1 MLKKTIIIIIISLI
15 LLISC
20 SDFYSPIEIL
30 DKEIIKYGIDIG
42 LEDSVISS
50 QIRDRLQEYY
60 KDNGYYKLIFIG
72 VPKSIY
78 SQKNSIS
85 CLVLDEAEKMRVF
98 DITMD
103 IRNIEFQNGI
113 INSSMFMGKP
123 SENIVLNFV
132 FPENTITIIEDF
144 AFNGLHKNLKEVKIP
159 DSVITINDN
168 AFALNYSLEKLT
180 LGNNI
185 YTIEK
190 NAFHY
195 STALTELTIPAS
207 VMVIKSGA
215 FSGSSGSQLKVV
227 TYLGTSPNNITFDG
241 KIFSSTQLK
250 TLKIPNASN
259 PNDPAWKTFLGYNF
273 EIVTR

>member
-1 MLKKTIIIIIISLI
+1 MLKKIIITILPLI
-15 LLISC
+15 LMASC
-20 SDFYSPIEIL
+20 ADFHSPLEIL
-30 DKEIIKYGIDIG
+30 DKEVMKYGIDVG

-50 QIRDRLQEYY
+50 QIRERLQEYY

-72 VPKSIY
+72 IPKTEY

-85 CLVLDEAEKMRVF
+85 CLVLDEAEKIGVY

-103 IRNIEFQNGI
+103 IKNIEFQNGI

-123 SENIVLNFV
+123 SENIILNFV
-132 FPENTITIIEDF
+132 FPENTITTIEDF
-144 AFNGLHKNLKEVKIP
+144 AFNGLHKNLIEVKIP

-168 AFALNYSLEKLT
+168 AFSLNYSLEKLT

-185 YTIEK
+185 HTIGK

-195 STALTELTIPAS
+195 SSELKELTIPAS
-207 VMVIKSGA
+207 VKVIKSSA
-215 FSGSSGSQLKVV
+215 FSGSSGSKLELV

-241 KIFSSTQLK
+241 KIFSSTLLK
-250 TLKIPNASN
+250 TLKIPNASDI
-259 PNDPAWKTFLGYNF
+259 NDPAWKTFLGHNF
-273 EIVTR
+273 EIVTK

>member
-1 MLKKTIIIIIISLI
+1 M
-15 LLISC
+15 
-20 SDFYSPIEIL
+20 
-30 DKEIIKYGIDIG
+30 
-42 LEDSVISS
+42 
-50 QIRDRLQEYY
+50 
-60 KDNGYYKLIFIG
+60 
-72 VPKSIY
+72 PKSIY

-144 AFNGLHKNLKEVKIP
+144 AFNGLHKNLKVLKIP

-215 FSGSSGSQLKVV
+215 FSGSSGSQLKAV

-241 KIFSSTQLK
+241 KFFQALS
-250 TLKIPNASN
+250 
-259 PNDPAWKTFLGYNF
+259 
-273 EIVTR
+273 

>member
-1 MLKKTIIIIIISLI
+1 MIKKIIITIFSLVLI
-15 LLISC
+15 ISC
-20 SDFYSPIEIL
+20 SDFNSPIDIL
-30 DKEIIKYGIDIG
+30 DKEVMKYGIDVG

-50 QIRDRLQEYY
+50 KIRDRLQQYY

-72 VPKSIY
+72 VPKLEY
-78 SQKNSIS
+78 SQKNSVS
-85 CLVLDEAEKMRVF
+85 CLVIDEAEKIGIY

-123 SENIVLNFV
+123 SENIVLNFI

-168 AFALNYSLEKLT
+168 AFALNYSLEKIT

-185 YTIEK
+185 HTIVK

-195 STALTELTIPAS
+195 STALKELTIPAS
-207 VMVIKSGA
+207 VKVIKSGA
-215 FSGSSGSQLKVV
+215 FSGSSGSQLTTV
-227 TYLGTSPNNITFDG
+227 TYLGTSPNDITFDG

-273 EIVTR
+273 ETVTR

>member
-1 MLKKTIIIIIISLI
+1 MIKKIIITIFSLI

-20 SDFYSPIEIL
+20 SDFNSPIDIL
-30 DKEIIKYGIDIG
+30 DKEVMKYGIDVG

-50 QIRDRLQEYY
+50 KIRDRLQQYY

-72 VPKSIY
+72 VPKLEY
-78 SQKNSIS
+78 SQKNSVS
-85 CLVLDEAEKMRVF
+85 CLVIDEAEKIGIS

-123 SENIVLNFV
+123 SENIVLNFI

-168 AFALNYSLEKLT
+168 AFALNYSLEKIT

-185 YTIEK
+185 HTIVK

-195 STALTELTIPAS
+195 STALKELTIPAS
-207 VMVIKSGA
+207 VKVIKSGA
-215 FSGSSGSQLKVV
+215 FSGSSGSQLTTV
-227 TYLGTSPNNITFDG
+227 TYLGTSPNDITFDG

-273 EIVTR
+273 ETVTR

>member
-1 MLKKTIIIIIISLI
+1 MIKKIIITIFSLI

-20 SDFYSPIEIL
+20 SDFNSPIDIL
-30 DKEIIKYGIDIG
+30 DKEVMKYGIDVG

-50 QIRDRLQEYY
+50 KIRDRLQQYY

-72 VPKSIY
+72 VPKLEY
-78 SQKNSIS
+78 SQKNSVS
-85 CLVLDEAEKMRVF
+85 CLVIDEAEKIGIS

-103 IRNIEFQNGI
+103 IRNIEFQNCI

-123 SENIVLNFV
+123 SENIVINFI

-168 AFALNYSLEKLT
+168 AFALNYSLEKIT

-185 YTIEK
+185 HTIVK

-195 STALTELTIPAS
+195 STALKELTIPAS
-207 VMVIKSGA
+207 VKVIKSGA
-215 FSGSSGSQLKVV
+215 FSGSSGSQLTTV
-227 TYLGTSPNNITFDG
+227 TYLGTSPNDITFDG

-273 EIVTR
+273 ETVTR

>member
-1 MLKKTIIIIIISLI
+1 MIKKIIITIFSLI
-15 LLISC
+15 LIISC
-20 SDFYSPIEIL
+20 SDFNSPIDIL
-30 DKEIIKYGIDIG
+30 DKEVMRYGIDVG

-72 VPKSIY
+72 MPKLEY
-78 SQKNSIS
+78 SQKNSVS
-85 CLVLDEAEKMRVF
+85 CLVIDEAEKIGIY

-113 INSSMFMGKP
+113 INSSMFTGKP
-123 SENIVLNFV
+123 SQNIVLNFI
-132 FPENTITIIEDF
+132 FPENTIRTIESF
-144 AFNGLHKNLKEVKIP
+144 AFYGLHNNLKELKIP
-159 DSVITINDN
+159 DSVTTINDN

-190 NAFHY
+190 NAFQY

-207 VMVIKSGA
+207 VKVIKSGA
-215 FSGSSGSQLKVV
+215 FSGSSGSQLIMV
-227 TYLGTSPNNITFDG
+227 TYLGTSPNDITFDG
-241 KIFSSTQLK
+241 KIFFKNSDKNSK
-250 TLKIPNASN
+250 NS
-259 PNDPAWKTFLGYNF
+259 
-273 EIVTR
+273 

>member
-1 MLKKTIIIIIISLI
+1 MIKKIIITIFSLI
-15 LLISC
+15 LIISC
-20 SDFYSPIEIL
+20 SDFNSPIDIL
-30 DKEIIKYGIDIG
+30 DKEVMKYGIDVG

-50 QIRDRLQEYY
+50 KIRDRLQQYY

-72 VPKSIY
+72 VPKLEY
-78 SQKNSIS
+78 SQKNSVS
-85 CLVLDEAEKMRVF
+85 CLVIDEAEKIGIS

-123 SENIVLNFV
+123 SENIVINFI

-159 DSVITINDN
+159 DSV
-168 AFALNYSLEKLT
+168 K
-180 LGNNI
+180 
-185 YTIEK
+185 
-190 NAFHY
+190 
-195 STALTELTIPAS
+195 
-207 VMVIKSGA
+207 VIKSGA
-215 FSGSSGSQLKVV
+215 FSGSSGSQLTTV
-227 TYLGTSPNNITFDG
+227 TYLGTSPNDITFDG

-273 EIVTR
+273 ETVTR

>member
-1 MLKKTIIIIIISLI
+1 MIKKIIITIFSLI

-20 SDFYSPIEIL
+20 SDFNSPIDIL
-30 DKEIIKYGIDIG
+30 DKEVMKYGIDVG

-50 QIRDRLQEYY
+50 KIRDRLQQYY

-72 VPKSIY
+72 VPKLEY
-78 SQKNSIS
+78 SQKNSVS
-85 CLVLDEAEKMRVF
+85 CLVIDEAEKIGIS

-103 IRNIEFQNGI
+103 IRNIEFQNCI

-123 SENIVLNFV
+123 SENIVLNFI

-168 AFALNYSLEKLT
+168 AFALNYSLEKIT

-185 YTIEK
+185 HTIVK

-195 STALTELTIPAS
+195 STALKELTIPAS
-207 VMVIKSGA
+207 VKVIKSGA
-215 FSGSSGSQLKVV
+215 FSGSSGSQLTTV
-227 TYLGTSPNNITFDG
+227 TYLGTSPNDITFDG

-273 EIVTR
+273 ETVTR